1 MQVSQPGEYT
11 FTVSQGPVDETQK
24 FSDVRLYTVQFSESA
39 IAQEYKYLI
48 GSFKSNEKEVKL
60 ESKFEESGLYYL
72 VVEIDW
78 IGSTPEKKMTV
89 ENKGPQEL

>member
-1 MQVSQPGEYT
+1 M
-11 FTVSQGPVDETQK
+11 
-24 FSDVRLYTVQFSESA
+24 
-39 IAQEYKYLI
+39 YLI

-89 ENKGPQEL
+89 ENKGPQELQFVQETSMSKNQLLEKALPSILEQNKKKVRDFTFLDDENQYQS

>member
-24 FSDVRLYTVQFSESA
+24 FCDVRLYTVQFSESA
-39 IAQEYKYLI
+39 IAQEYKYLN

-78 IGSTPEKKMTV
+78 ISSNTTPKKTMTV
-89 ENKGPQEL
+89 ENQGP

>member
-1 MQVSQPGEYT
+1 
-11 FTVSQGPVDETQK
+11 
-24 FSDVRLYTVQFSESA
+24 LN
-39 IAQEYKYLI
+39 

-60 ESKFEESGLYYL
+60 ESKFEDSGLYYL

>member
-24 FSDVRLYTVQFSESA
+24 FSDVRLYTVQFSESD
-39 IAQEYKYLI
+39 IAQEYKYLN

-78 IGSTPEKKMTV
+78 ISSNTTPKKTMTV
-89 ENKGPQEL
+89 ENQGP